1 MREISRPPAAFV
13 RPSTRAASGGGNR
26 LSIAE
31 PISPAPLTLKDRMYC
46 ANCGLGNEATARF
59 CVRCGVALAAAA
71 AAQPAAQPATYPP
84 GTPYAQASTDP
95 YAGYPQQPGYV
106 IPTQRGL
113 QHPPA
118 YLRQAGG
125 NPGVATVLSVIIP
138 GMGQIYNAD
147 MKKGLVMLFAALV
160 GLLPFGLGWLAV
172 MVWSAIDAYQVA
184 AGTGKRW
191 D

>member
-1 MREISRPPAAFV
+1 
-13 RPSTRAASGGGNR
+13 
-26 LSIAE
+26 
-31 PISPAPLTLKDRMYC
+31 MYC

-71 AAQPAAQPATYPP
+71 AVRPATYPA

-95 YAGYPQQPGYV
+95 YAGYPGPQGYAL
-106 IPTQRGL
+106 PTQRGL

-125 NPGVATVLSVIIP
+125 NPVVATGLSVVIP
-138 GMGQIYNAD
+138 GLGQLYNAD
-147 MKKGLVMLFAALV
+147 MKKGLVMFFAALV
-160 GLLPFGLGWLAV
+160 GILPFGLGWLAV
-172 MVWSAIDAYQVA
+172 LIWSAIDAYQVA
-184 AGTGKRW
+184 SGNGKRW